1 MRGVFHCLT
10 LGVCFLAPGLVPAL
24 AQDGP
29 PPSLIEPD
37 RPPQA
42 APLPGPDD
50 SQSPPMVIPP
60 PDEGM
65 TDNPDAFGSAPVA
78 EDEATDEPEPQV
90 ADETPEQELDR
101 LFAELRKQADERAA
115 RRIAGR
121 IERHWRRSGSA
132 TIDLLMQRAALA
144 MTREDNAAALDLLD
158 QALVIAPHY
167 PEAWNRRATLNFSM
181 NRLGKSLVD
190 IEQTLLREPRHW
202 GALMGLA
209 MILEQTGRKEQAL
222 ETYLRVLAVYPAL
235 DSAQDAA
242 GRLSEELLGPAI

>member
-1 MRGVFHCLT
+1 MR
-10 LGVCFLAPGLVPAL
+10 
-24 AQDGP
+24 
-29 PPSLIEPD
+29 
-37 RPPQA
+37 RPPVSA
-42 APLPGPDD
+42 VDALSLYYDFRDLTPIGRKG
-50 SQSPPMVIPP
+50 
-60 PDEGM
+60 DEM
-65 TDNPDAFGSAPVA
+65 IRTLA
-78 EDEATDEPEPQV
+78 
-90 ADETPEQELDR
+90 DR
-101 LFAELRKQADERAA
+101 LV
-115 RRIAGR
+115 
-121 IERHWRRSGSA
+121 
-132 TIDLLMQRAALA
+132 
-144 MTREDNAAALDLLD
+144 ALDLLD